1 MANFITAEQAALL
14 IPSGAHVAALGSGG
28 GVLEPDLIYK
38 ALESRFLATGS
49 PCGLT
54 VTAACGF
61 GDKREGGISRFAH
74 EGMTARFIGGH
85 WAWSPQMQR
94 LALENRIEAYN
105 LPQGVLVYNYRE
117 MAARRAG
124 TLTRTG
130 LHTFVDP
137 RMGGGKVNS
146 RTKADLVH
154 LVELGGEKWLH
165 YRLPPVDV
173 ALIRGSLADEDGN
186 ISVCDEAANGELLAM
201 AQAAKNNGGIVICQ
215 VKQRV
220 RAGALPARGVAVP
233 GIFVD
238 AVVVNPAQW
247 QSRGGE
253 YGPAFTGR
261 VHAVR
266 PAIPPMPFGI
276 RKIIARRAAME
287 LYDGCIVNL
296 GVGISDG
303 IASVA
308 AEAGILDKITM
319 TVEQGLIGGIPSR
332 GDLFGTSAYPAAILD
347 APAQFDFYSGGGLD
361 IAFLGMAQADRQGNV
376 NVSRFGSRLAGCG
389 GFIDISQNA
398 KKCVFCGTFTA
409 NGLEVAVQDGRLS
422 ILKEGR
428 AAKFLQAVE
437 QITFNGAYA
446 CRQGRP
452 AVYITE
458 RAVFQ
463 LTPAGLE
470 LTELAPGISLE
481 RDVLPYMEF
490 RPLIRRPLGEM
501 PPQIFRQG

>member
-105 LPQGVLVYNYRE
+105 LPQGVLVSNYRE

-201 AQAAKNNGGIVICQ
+201 AQAAKAFGANG
-215 VKQRV
+215 
-220 RAGALPARGVAVP
+220 
-233 GIFVD
+233 FFF
-238 AVVVNPAQW
+238 
-247 QSRGGE
+247 E
-253 YGPAFTGR
+253 
-261 VHAVR
+261 VHPDPDHA
-266 PAIPPMPFGI
+266 
-276 RKIIARRAAME
+276 K
-287 LYDGCIVNL
+287 
-296 GVGISDG
+296 SDG
-303 IASVA
+303 PNMLQ
-308 AEAGILDKITM
+308 LD
-319 TVEQGLIGGIPSR
+319 ELENLIKT
-332 GDLFGTSAYPAAILD
+332 LL
-347 APAQFDFYSGGGLD
+347 
-361 IAFLGMAQADRQGNV
+361 
-376 NVSRFGSRLAGCG
+376 
-389 GFIDISQNA
+389 
-398 KKCVFCGTFTA
+398 
-409 NGLEVAVQDGRLS
+409 
-422 ILKEGR
+422 
-428 AAKFLQAVE
+428 
-437 QITFNGAYA
+437 
-446 CRQGRP
+446 
-452 AVYITE
+452 
-458 RAVFQ
+458 
-463 LTPAGLE
+463 
-470 LTELAPGISLE
+470 
-481 RDVLPYMEF
+481 
-490 RPLIRRPLGEM
+490 
-501 PPQIFRQG
+501 